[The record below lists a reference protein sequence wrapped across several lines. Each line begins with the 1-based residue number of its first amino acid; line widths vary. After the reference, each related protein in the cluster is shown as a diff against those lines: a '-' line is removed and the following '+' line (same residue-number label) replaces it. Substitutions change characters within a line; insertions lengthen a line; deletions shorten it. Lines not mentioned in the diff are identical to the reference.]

1 MEISKEN
8 YYGLSKEEKAAAIMN
23 YYVKILEM
31 FGKF

>member
-1 MEISKEN
+1 MKISKEN
-8 YYGLSKEEKAAAIMN
+8 YGLSKEEKAAAIMN